1 MEQHYIV
8 IFGIN
13 GKSAYK
19 CYTMCIIIPEYPG
32 TPYELLQEISKI
44 IENNSRSMCKQYIA
58 AENVAI
64 KSLTLVYQKEIK

>member
-13 GKSAYK
+13 DENVNNCFNS
-19 CYTMCIIIPEYPG
+19 CIIVPNYPG
-32 TPYELLQEISKI
+32 TPYELLQEITKT
-44 IENNSRSMCKQYIA
+44 IENISRNVFKRYIA
-58 AENVAI
+58 AEDVAI